1 RGFELRPSHLDSKSS
16 YCLSYLSSPVQGIT
30 CPTPISIEHADIRV
44 KNYSVNS
51 RERYV
56 CNSGFK
62 RKAGTSTLTECV
74 INKNTNV
81 AHWTTPNLKCIRDPS
96 LAHYSPVPT
105 VVTPKVTSQPES
117 LSPPEK
123 EPEALSPKSD
133 TTVATETAI
142 VPGSRLTPS
151 QAASAGTTGTGRHKS
166 SPAPSLATTMTLEP
180 TASTSLRITE
190 ISPHSSEMTKVAIPT
205 SVLLVAA
212 GIGLVFLTRYIKS
225 RQASQP
231 RRVEVETMETVPMT
245 VRARSKED
253 EDHTTSETQGDQP
266 TRGV

>member
-1 RGFELRPSHLDSKSS
+1 MASPPLRGYGVHAFPVLLLLLLLLLLPLRVTP
-16 YCLSYLSSPVQGIT
+16 GTT

-81 AHWTTPNLKCIRDPS
+81 AHWTTPNLKCI
-96 LAHYSPVPT
+96 
-105 VVTPKVTSQPES
+105 K
-117 LSPPEK
+117 
-123 EPEALSPKSD
+123 PEALSPKSD

-142 VPGSRLTPS
+142 MPGSRLTPF
-151 QAASAGTTGTGRHKS
+151 QPTSAGTTETGSHKS
-166 SPAPSLATTMTLEP
+166 SRAPSLAATMTLEP

-190 ISPHSSEMTKVAIPT
+190 ISPHSSKTTKVAIST
-205 SVLLVAA
+205 SVLLVGA
-212 GIGLVFLTRYIKS
+212 GVVVVFLAWYIKS
-225 RQASQP
+225 RQTSQSCP
-231 RRVEVETMETVPMT
+231 VGVETMEMVPMT
-245 VRARSKED
+245 VRTSTKED
-253 EDHTTSETQGDQP
+253 EDTGA
-266 TRGV
+266 

>member
-1 RGFELRPSHLDSKSS
+1 MASPPLRGYGVHAFPVLLLLLLLLLLPLRVTP
-16 YCLSYLSSPVQGIT
+16 GTT

-123 EPEALSPKSD
+123 G
-133 TTVATETAI
+133 TTET
-142 VPGSRLTPS
+142 GS
-151 QAASAGTTGTGRHKS
+151 HKS
-166 SPAPSLATTMTLEP
+166 SRAPSLAATMTLEP

-190 ISPHSSEMTKVAIPT
+190 ISPHSSKTTKVAIST
-205 SVLLVAA
+205 SVLLVGA
-212 GIGLVFLTRYIKS
+212 GVVVVFLAWYIKS
-225 RQASQP
+225 RQTSQSCP
-231 RRVEVETMETVPMT
+231 VGVETMEMVPMT
-245 VRARSKED
+245 VRTSTKED
-253 EDHTTSETQGDQP
+253 EDTGA
-266 TRGV
+266 

>member
-1 RGFELRPSHLDSKSS
+1 MASPQLRGFGVHALPVLLLLLLLLPLRVTP
-16 YCLSYLSSPVQGIT
+16 GTT

-81 AHWTTPNLKCIRDPS
+81 AHWTTPSLKCIRDPS

-117 LSPPEK
+117 PSPPEK
-123 EPEALSPKSD
+123 
-133 TTVATETAI
+133 
-142 VPGSRLTPS
+142 
-151 QAASAGTTGTGRHKS
+151 GTTGTGSHKS
-166 SPAPSLATTMTLEP
+166 SRAPSLAATMTLEP
-180 TASTSLRITE
+180 TASTSLGITE
-190 ISPHSSEMTKVAIPT
+190 ISPHSSRMTKVAIST
-205 SVLLVAA
+205 SVFLVGA
-212 GIGLVFLTRYIKS
+212 GVVVAFLAWYIIKS
-225 RQASQP
+225 RQTSQP
-231 RRVEVETMETVPMT
+231 GRADVETMETVPMT
-245 VRARSKED
+245 VRASSSSKED
-253 EDHTTSETQGDQP
+253 GD
-266 TRGV
+266 TAA

>member
-1 RGFELRPSHLDSKSS
+1 MASPPLRGYGVHAFPVLLLLLLLLLLPLRVTP
-16 YCLSYLSSPVQGIT
+16 GTT

-123 EPEALSPKSD
+123 E
-133 TTVATETAI
+133 
-142 VPGSRLTPS
+142 
-151 QAASAGTTGTGRHKS
+151 
-166 SPAPSLATTMTLEP
+166 
-180 TASTSLRITE
+180 
-190 ISPHSSEMTKVAIPT
+190 ISPHSSKTTKVAIST
-205 SVLLVAA
+205 SVLLVGA
-212 GIGLVFLTRYIKS
+212 GVVVVFLAWYIKS
-225 RQASQP
+225 RQTSQSCP
-231 RRVEVETMETVPMT
+231 VGVETMEMVPMT
-245 VRARSKED
+245 VRTSTKED
-253 EDHTTSETQGDQP
+253 EDTGA
-266 TRGV
+266 

>member
-1 RGFELRPSHLDSKSS
+1 MASPQLRGFGVHALPVLLLLLLLLPLRVTP
-16 YCLSYLSSPVQGIT
+16 GTT

-81 AHWTTPNLKCIRDPS
+81 AHWTTPSLKCIRDPS

-117 LSPPEK
+117 PSPPEK
-123 EPEALSPKSD
+123 
-133 TTVATETAI
+133 
-142 VPGSRLTPS
+142 
-151 QAASAGTTGTGRHKS
+151 
-166 SPAPSLATTMTLEP
+166 
-180 TASTSLRITE
+180 E
-190 ISPHSSEMTKVAIPT
+190 ISPHSSRMTKVAIST
-205 SVLLVAA
+205 SVFLVGA
-212 GIGLVFLTRYIKS
+212 GVVVAFLAWYIIKS
-225 RQASQP
+225 RQTSQP
-231 RRVEVETMETVPMT
+231 GRADVETMETVPMT
-245 VRARSKED
+245 VRASSSSKED
-253 EDHTTSETQGDQP
+253 GD
-266 TRGV
+266 TAA

>member
-1 RGFELRPSHLDSKSS
+1 MASPPLRGYGVHAFPVLLLLLLLLLLPLRVTP
-16 YCLSYLSSPVQGIT
+16 GTT

-123 EPEALSPKSD
+123 DLPACCGPVFNTQGTYWKTPVGLGNYRDRQSQVLPSPISCSNNDLGAYSLHLPQDNRDFSTQFQNDKSGYLY
-133 TTVATETAI
+133 I
-142 VPGSRLTPS
+142 GPLGWCRGCGCFP
-151 QAASAGTTGTGRHKS
+151 
-166 SPAPSLATTMTLEP
+166 
-180 TASTSLRITE
+180 
-190 ISPHSSEMTKVAIPT
+190 
-205 SVLLVAA
+205 
-212 GIGLVFLTRYIKS
+212 GLVHQIKANFSIMSCWGGNHGNGTHDCEDQHQGGRRHRGLTI
-225 RQASQP
+225 
-231 RRVEVETMETVPMT
+231 
-245 VRARSKED
+245 
-253 EDHTTSETQGDQP
+253 
-266 TRGV
+266 

>member
-1 RGFELRPSHLDSKSS
+1 MASPQLRGCGVHALPMLLPLLLLLLLLLPLRVTP
-16 YCLSYLSSPVQGIT
+16 GIT

-81 AHWTTPNLKCIRDPS
+81 AHWTTPNLKCI
-96 LAHYSPVPT
+96 
-105 VVTPKVTSQPES
+105 K
-117 LSPPEK
+117 
-123 EPEALSPKSD
+123 
-133 TTVATETAI
+133 
-142 VPGSRLTPS
+142 
-151 QAASAGTTGTGRHKS
+151 
-166 SPAPSLATTMTLEP
+166 
-180 TASTSLRITE
+180 